1 MYYCYLLFSEDGKRS
16 YIGATNN
23 INKRLRQHNGI
34 LKGGAKATCGRT
46 WKRVCHVSG
55 FSSWSDATKFE
66 WRWKRRSL
74 KKGPLI
80 QKRLVGLTNTF
91 KFPYFVGYELEVLV
105 EDGSLMDWIY
115 GNVKE
120 FDEVVINIL

>member
-1 MYYCYLLFSEDGKRS
+1 MVKDHTLEL
-16 YIGATNN
+16 TNN

-91 KFPYFVGYELEVLV
+91 KFPYFVGYEL
-105 EDGSLMDWIY
+105 GSACGGWVFNGLDLW
-115 GNVKE
+115 E
-120 FDEVVINIL
+120 C